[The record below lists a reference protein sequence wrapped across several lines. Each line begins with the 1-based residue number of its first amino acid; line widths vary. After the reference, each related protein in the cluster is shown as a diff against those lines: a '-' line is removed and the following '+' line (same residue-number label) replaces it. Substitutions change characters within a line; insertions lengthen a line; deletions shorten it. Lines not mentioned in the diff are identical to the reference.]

1 MAEQAVTRCGRI
13 AIVGRPNVGKSTLL
27 NGLVGHK
34 ISITAPKPQTT
45 RHAILGIHTT
55 GPNQFIYV
63 DTPGLHREQGTALNR
78 TLNRTARASLGDV
91 DLVLFLVEALNWQA
105 EDEQVLQLLKP
116 LSIPVVLIVN
126 KVDRIRDKEQ
136 LLPFL
141 AEVSDKH
148 SFTAVLPLSARRQK
162 DHQRLEEVLVT
173 YLPEGPHF
181 YSEDEI
187 TDRSMRFLAAERV
200 REKLT
205 RALEKELPYAL
216 TVEIESYVEEPE
228 RDVISALIWVERE
241 GQKKIV
247 IGEGGSMLRRV
258 GQAAREELVELLG
271 RRVHLQLWV
280 KVRKGWSDDERALL
294 SLGFG
299 DS

>member
-1 MAEQAVTRCGRI
+1 MSKAQHCGRI

-45 RHAILGIHTT
+45 RHAILGIHTV
-55 GPNQFIYV
+55 GSNQFIYV
-63 DTPGLHREQGTALNR
+63 DTPGLHREQTSALNR
-78 TLNRTARASLGDV
+78 TLNRTARASLNEVDV
-91 DLVLFLVEALNWQA
+91 VLFLIEAMRWQD
-105 EDEQVLQLLKP
+105 EDQQVLDLLRH
-116 LSIPVVLIVN
+116 LTIPVLLVVN
-126 KVDRIRDKEQ
+126 KVDRIANKDEM
-136 LLPFL
+136 LPFL
-141 AEVSDKH
+141 AEMSQKH
-148 SFTAVLPLSARRQK
+148 AFAAVVPLSARRHK
-162 DHQRLEEVLVT
+162 DHQRLEDILASH
-173 YLPEGPHF
+173 LPEAPHVF
-181 YSEDEI
+181 SEDEI

-271 RRVHLQLWV
+271 KRVHLQLWV